1 MAFTWL
7 SLAGSLLLTHH
18 YTNTPPHHHTNTST
32 PQAHHQVNASSSPHR
47 HLLQGFNIGV
57 EYHEWDREKPKSRS
71 KRVSSRSR
79 PSSPLTTTAGIGG
92 GRRRGRR
99 SSSSSPTSSS
109 SSSSSYSSSS
119 VSSIPMLAD
128 RNVSVKV
135 RCKYIKIKRFT
146 RRGFIELDS
155 IDCVQN
161 S

>member
-1 MAFTWL
+1 MLIIHTEPSNLQTYKLRTLLLLGFYLAFTWL
-7 SLAGSLLLTHH
+7 ALLLFLLLLTHK
-18 YTNTPPHHHTNTST
+18 HTNP

-47 HLLQGFNIGV
+47 HLLQGVNIGV

-79 PSSPLTTTAGIGG
+79 PSRPSSPPATTGMGG
-92 GRRRGRR
+92 GRYRGSGRR

-109 SSSSSYSSSS
+109 SSSSSASSSS

-135 RCKYIKIKRFT
+135 R
-146 RRGFIELDS
+146 L
-155 IDCVQN
+155 
-161 S
+161 